1 MEKLIIVLEKYLLP
15 ISEKISSNKSLQAI
29 SRGFLAL
36 LPVTIVGSIAY
47 LIANFPVQ
55 AYLDFVMSSGVQNYI
70 MVPYYITL
78 GLMSV
83 YTVFLVAYSHAQMD
97 NIDPLSTGLIALL
110 SFFILTPFVQAG
122 EGHAIITTYNFDW
135 LGAKGLFVSLIVAL
149 TVAKFVA
156 FIVKKDLVIKM
167 PDGVPPYVTRSFA
180 ALIPALSVA
189 TIVTV
194 IAALFSLSSYGS
206 IHELVFKFLQG
217 PLLGLGS
224 SFTAYLIATVLIQ
237 LLWWFGIHG
246 FNVVGSVMIP
256 IWIGLDMQ
264 RMAELAAGQPVTTY
278 MGMSFLTAVGQSTL
292 AILLTVYLFS
302 KSSQLK
308 NIAKIG
314 MPAALFNIGEPMVFG
329 LPTVLNPIMFIPTVI
344 LIPVVTNLFFYL
356 GFTTGLIP
364 ALSGAQIPM
373 QMPVVLYG
381 IVQGNWMLALW
392 QLLAIPLSMVL
403 IYPFVK
409 LYDKQILKREEAE
422 K

>member
-1 MEKLIIVLEKYLLP
+1 MEKLIILLEKYLLP
-15 ISEKISSNKSLQAI
+15 ISEKISANKSLQAI

-47 LIANFPVQ
+47 LIANFPIQ
-55 AYLDFVMSSGVQNYI
+55 AYLDFVMSSGIQNYI

-97 NIDPLSTGLIALL
+97 KVDPLSTGLIALL

-149 TVAKFVA
+149 FVAKFVA
-156 FIVKKDLVIKM
+156 FIIKKDLVIKM

-189 TIVTV
+189 TITTV
-194 IAALFSLSSYGS
+194 IAALFTVSSYGS
-206 IHELVFKFLQG
+206 IHELVFKFLQV

-224 SFTAYLIATVLIQ
+224 SFTAYIIATVLIQ

-256 IWIGLDMQ
+256 IWIGLDIQ

-314 MPAALFNIGEPMVFG
+314 MPAALFNISEPMVFG
-329 LPTVLNPIMFIPTVI
+329 LPIVLNPIMFIPTVI

-356 GFTTGLIP
+356 GFTTGLVP
-364 ALSGAQIPM
+364 VLSGAQIPM

-392 QLLAIPLSMVL
+392 QLLAIPLAMAL

-409 LYDKQILKREEAE
+409 LYDKQILRREEVE

>member
-1 MEKLIIVLEKYLLP
+1 MDKLISVLEKYLLP
-15 ISEKISSNKSLQAI
+15 ISEKISSNKSLQAV

-47 LIANFPVQ
+47 LVANFPIQ
-55 AYLDFVMSSGVQNYI
+55 AYLDFVISSGVQKFI
-70 MVPYYITL
+70 MIPYYITL
-78 GLMSV
+78 GLMSL
-83 YTVFLVAYSHAQMD
+83 YTVFLVAYNHAQMD
-97 NIDPLSTGLIALL
+97 EVDPLSTGLIALL
-110 SFFILTPFVQAG
+110 SFFILTPFVQTG
-122 EGHAIITTYNFDW
+122 EGHAIVSMYNFDW

-149 TVAKFVA
+149 LVSKFVS

-180 ALIPALSVA
+180 ALIPALASA
-189 TIVTV
+189 TVVTV
-194 IAALFSLSSYGS
+194 IAALFGNSSYGS

-224 SFTAYLIATVLIQ
+224 SFTAYIIATVLIQ

-264 RMAELAAGQPVTTY
+264 RLADLAAGQPVSTY

-308 NIAKIG
+308 NIAKVG

-329 LPTVLNPIMFIPTVI
+329 LPTVLNPIMFIPTVL
-344 LIPVVTNLFFYL
+344 LIPIVTNVFFYL
-356 GFTTGLIP
+356 GFTSGLVP

-392 QLLAIPLSMVL
+392 QLLAIPLAMAL
-403 IYPFVK
+403 IYPFVR
-409 LYDKQILKREEAE
+409 LYDKQILRQEGKE
-422 K
+422 